1 MVIGAGVARA
11 LLPCAW
17 MRHGPLARTMG
28 ADAGVAGKIAA
39 VGAASGVG
47 TGIAVGVAGKVASMG
62 SAAVAA
68 LAVSSFPFPVPLSA
82 CVLLSCPTTVAL
94 SIFGVELNIF
104 FAAFQKFDFLLGLE
118 T

>member
-1 MVIGAGVARA
+1 
-11 LLPCAW
+11 

-62 SAAVAA
+62 SAAIAA
-68 LAVSSFPFPVPLSA
+68 SRSRSPRSVIFPFPVPLSA

>member
-62 SAAVAA
+62 SAAIAA
-68 LAVSSFPFPVPLSA
+68 SRSRSPRSVILSFSRTPFCLCLVIVPDYCRAVYIW
-82 CVLLSCPTTVAL
+82 C
-94 SIFGVELNIF
+94 GVEHIF
-104 FAAFQKFDFLLGLE
+104 RGVLKV
-118 T
+118 